1 MVVLA
6 QTVLPQTAF
15 DSFIIMSVVLAI
27 VGTLF
32 LAYDLLG
39 RENGPL
45 RWFTLVIICGLV
57 SASVLGLVATI
68 IQKLLNN
75 TFDLNFM
82 LQALVIGG
90 LMGFFTVILLEL
102 PSSNT
107 RPPIFSRK
115 GSLIGLALGLSF
127 SFVVVFIFR
136 AHLYSALVMGVTC
149 GMFASIWQRIT
160 WEPSNATLTAQGS
173 WQFVSWDASNTAFVP
188 LGSWQ
193 FVAWK
198 PLHPKPH
205 LFSHKGFLIGLLLGL
220 IFSFVV
226 FFTVS
231 KDIIASLLES
241 IPPGLTGG
249 VLVSIW
255 RYINWE
261 APHPKPH
268 LFSRKGSLVGFV
280 AGFVP
285 WLMFQFA
292 EGYSDF
298 RNVTG
303 AIAGLDAMIQIF
315 LTLLI
320 IGTFALA
327 NAAAGSIAQYILWK
341 ANKLPHRALGAFG
354 LVLIVLATSL
364 QSIEPLIDILS
375 TTGTLK

>member
-6 QTVLPQTAF
+6 QTVLPETAF

-68 IQKLLNN
+68 IRKLLDNA
-75 TFDLNFM
+75 FDLNFT

-102 PSSNT
+102 PPSNA

-115 GSLIGLALGLSF
+115 GSLIGL
-127 SFVVVFIFR
+127 V
-136 AHLYSALVMGVTC
+136 
-149 GMFASIWQRIT
+149 
-160 WEPSNATLTAQGS
+160 
-173 WQFVSWDASNTAFVP
+173 
-188 LGSWQ
+188 
-193 FVAWK
+193 
-198 PLHPKPH
+198 
-205 LFSHKGFLIGLLLGL
+205 LGL

-231 KDIIASLLES
+231 KDIIASLIES

-303 AIAGLDAMIQIF
+303 AIAGFDAMIQIF
-315 LTLLI
+315 MTLLI

>member
-6 QTVLPQTAF
+6 QTVLPETAF

-27 VGTLF
+27 VCTLF

-39 RENGPL
+39 RENGSL

-57 SASVLGLVATI
+57 SASVLGIVATI
-68 IQKLLNN
+68 IRKLLDNA
-75 TFDLNFM
+75 FDLNFT

-102 PSSNT
+102 PHSSA

-115 GSLIGLALGLSF
+115 GSLIGLALALSF
-127 SFVVVFIFR
+127 SFVDFFILH
-136 AHLYSALVMGVTC
+136 ADLYSALVMGVTC
-149 GMFASIWQRIT
+149 GTFASIWQRIT
-160 WEPSNATLTAQGS
+160 WEPSSATLTEQGS
-173 WQFVSWDASNTAFVP
+173 WQFVPWEASNSASVP

-198 PLHPKPH
+198 SPHPKPH

-231 KDIIASLLES
+231 KDIIASLIES

-327 NAAAGSIAQYILWK
+327 NAAAGSITQYILWK

-354 LVLIVLATSL
+354 LVLILFGTSL